1 MSETNAKSGKMK
13 GIIGFVLSLV
23 SIVLGGWVISALW
36 AAAGFST
43 GAGAAGLLLPIGAV
57 VFSAMGMSASKKAGE
72 KRGLAIAGLVI
83 GIIALIYLAIVVAG
97 LGAMSAVGG
106 ALLENSDALKD
117 AMEGLENLE
126 DLEDFDY

>member
-1 MSETNAKSGKMK
+1 
-13 GIIGFVLSLV
+13 
-23 SIVLGGWVISALW
+23 
-36 AAAGFST
+36 
-43 GAGAAGLLLPIGAV
+43 
-57 VFSAMGMSASKKAGE
+57 MGMSASKKAGE

-106 ALLENSDALKD
+106 ALLENSDALQD